1 MYLNVNRD
9 KRRKRNHN
17 EKTSLKR
24 NQTEHRQIK
33 NVAIDI
39 KKTELGLNSM
49 LDIMKANLTEIESRT
64 YVEIIQ
70 QILLLGIVYAF

>member
-24 NQTEHRQIK
+24 NQTEYGQIK

-39 KKTELGLNSM
+39 KKTELGLNSI
-49 LDIMKANLTEIESRT
+49 LDIMKANLTEI
-64 YVEIIQ
+64 
-70 QILLLGIVYAF
+70 